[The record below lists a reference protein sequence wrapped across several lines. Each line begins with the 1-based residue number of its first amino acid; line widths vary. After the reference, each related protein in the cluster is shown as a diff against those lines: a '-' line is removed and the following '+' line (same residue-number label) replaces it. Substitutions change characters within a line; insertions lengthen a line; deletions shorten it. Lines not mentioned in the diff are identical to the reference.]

1 MPKVAKNGRGVGGGI
16 SRPYLPWGSLD
27 EGARAEVEQ
36 AMAQFTPIAQHA
48 LLALLALHAH
58 EQQDPPM
65 RCSSAGTLSPAL
77 SPLGRGFEDPLG
89 EAVSA
94 ALRASP
100 MN

>member
-1 MPKVAKNGRGVGGGI
+1 
-16 SRPYLPWGSLD
+16 
-27 EGARAEVEQ
+27 
-36 AMAQFTPIAQHA
+36 MAQLTPIAQHA

-77 SPLGRGFEDPLG
+77 SPLGRSFEDPLG

-100 MN
+100 MTSSALFGSAWLALGIAA